1 MGSLLNWM
9 ISIPDLIVVMFLG
22 VLLVWELLSS
32 ELMVL
37 FRPISE
43 PWTLVELQLAMNRW
57 VLDRSASK

>member
-37 FRPISE
+37 FHPISE